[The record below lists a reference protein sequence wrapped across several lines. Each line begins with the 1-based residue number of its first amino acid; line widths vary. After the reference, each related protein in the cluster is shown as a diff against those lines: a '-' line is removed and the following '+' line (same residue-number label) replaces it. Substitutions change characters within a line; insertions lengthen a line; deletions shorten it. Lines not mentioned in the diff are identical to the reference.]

1 MNVELVVGGSNIY
14 GEITICD
21 YLVGMKNAQEG
32 NHSLVRQ
39 GENMNYDD
47 LLHQLNTRLRSTA
60 VGVLDSAKRDE
71 SELTSFLQKLEN

>member
-1 MNVELVVGGSNIY
+1 
-14 GEITICD
+14 
-21 YLVGMKNAQEG
+21 
-32 NHSLVRQ
+32 
-39 GENMNYDD
+39 MNYDD